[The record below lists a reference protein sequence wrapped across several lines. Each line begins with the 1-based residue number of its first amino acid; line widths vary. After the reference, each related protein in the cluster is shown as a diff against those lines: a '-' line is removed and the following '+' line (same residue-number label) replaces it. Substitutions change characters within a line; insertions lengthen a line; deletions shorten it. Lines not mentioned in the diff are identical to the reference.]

1 MRKHVFLFLILLA
14 GLCLFA
20 SDAFCETAPDITSD
34 ASISVSR
41 GKKELRHVLDGDY
54 RTHWS
59 DKGANA
65 FIRFDLPKDKPCYG
79 LYVALAQNLTA
90 FDLQVLKNGEWVTV
104 PVSGER
110 LNRQYLP
117 VGEGATSVRLFA
129 KKKGLTLCSVR
140 LFGEGDLPSD
150 VEVFDA
156 PCEKADLMLIVTH
169 PDDDILWFGGLLPTY
184 AGELKMNVQVV
195 YMTSHGAFRKMELL
209 DGLWHCGVHNAPILA
224 GFDDIPNI
232 GKTAVFNSWG
242 GKRHVV
248 EYLAG
253 LIRRFQPE
261 VIVTQDEHGEY
272 LHGAHLAMVSAVKE
286 AVPKAADESWSG
298 GGLPA
303 WQTKKLYL
311 HLYGKDPLILN
322 WSKPLAA
329 FGGET
334 GMDLAREAYL
344 CHVSQQNHLHA
355 VEDSGPYDCR
365 KMGLY
370 FSSVGEDVNKDGLFE
385 HIPALYAKE
394 IGASAA
400 AGGTTVPSGTSGG
413 V

>member
-1 MRKHVFLFLILLA
+1 MRKHIFLFLILLS

-20 SDAFCETAPDITSD
+20 FNALCETAPDITSD

-41 GKKELRHVLDGDY
+41 GKKELSHIFDGNY

-59 DKGANA
+59 DKKTNA
-65 FIRFDLPKDKPCYG
+65 FIRFDLPEDKPCYG
-79 LYVALAQNLTA
+79 LYVTLAENLTA
-90 FDLQVLKNGEWVTV
+90 FELQILKNGEWVTLPAPSV
-104 PVSGER
+104 Q
-110 LNRQYLP
+110 LNHQYLP
-117 VGEGATSVRLFA
+117 IEEGAASLRLFA
-129 KKKGLTLCSVR
+129 GKKGLTLCGVR
-140 LFGEGDLPSD
+140 LFGKGALPPD

-184 AGELKMNVQVV
+184 AGELQLNVQVV
-195 YMTSHGAFRKMELL
+195 YMTASGAYRKMELL

-232 GKTAVFNSWG
+232 GKVSVFKSWG
-242 GKRHVV
+242 GKKHVV

-286 AVPKAADESWSG
+286 AVPKAADEGWSD
-298 GGLPA
+298 GGLAA
-303 WQTKKLYL
+303 WQTKKVYL

-329 FGGET
+329 FGGKT

-355 VEDSGPYDCR
+355 VEDFGPYDCR

-394 IGASAA
+394 TGASLTANDPP
-400 AGGTTVPSGTSGG
+400 VSPNTSTG